1 MESFKETCLHT
12 APHTHVYGHSSAQ
25 AQTRPVPWMFSWE
38 LTLVITSLLDSAM
51 FQPLS
56 RYFLPPVSA
65 LTARLARVCLL
76 LLGGS
81 LATSLPFFSVAP
93 SCVFYSSLIPV
104 VSARLSLSF
113 CCVLRVAGHLAQR
126 YWTVRISHRA
136 EKNQIPE
143 PRYVCAVCRL
153 HSTFSV
159 CPSSSSSILA
169 QHPTP
174 ERTISPRNRHNKTFH
189 L

>member
-1 MESFKETCLHT
+1 MTSWSRLKRHVIVQLR
-12 APHTHVYGHSSAQ
+12 THVCDNSSAQ

-38 LTLVITSLLDSAM
+38 LTLVITSLLDSAV
-51 FQPLS
+51 FQPLA

-104 VSARLSLSF
+104 VSARLSSPSGAW
-113 CCVLRVAGHLAQR
+113 CGLRV
-126 YWTVRISHRA
+126 TSHRGTGPSESA
-136 EKNQIPE
+136 AG
-143 PRYVCAVCRL
+143 PRRSRALNPAMSVPYVGY
-153 HSTFSV
+153 TP
-159 CPSSSSSILA
+159 PSLPLP
-169 QHPTP
+169 HPAP
-174 ERTISPRNRHNKTFH
+174 QF
-189 L
+189 